1 MLIDFQHLAALLI
14 TQQLIGQVQEAMVPF
29 LFLTRR
35 KKQVD
40 ASMKKQDALQKVE
53 YFNGEVT
60 EEVQKQAGMESEM
73 EEYNVG
79 IYVQCMYN
87 VGLNV
92 HVCTML
98 MYIFSQF
105 VLSTLTIL
113 CMSIYVYTHVLFL
126 CIGYMY
132 TSYLLLICKEII
144 G

>member
-1 MLIDFQHLAALLI
+1 M
-14 TQQLIGQVQEAMVPF
+14 
-29 LFLTRR
+29 
-35 KKQVD
+35 D

-98 MYIFSQF
+98 MYISVNLYCLHLLFY
-105 VLSTLTIL
+105 VCL
-113 CMSIYVYTHVLFL
+113 CLESMSIPMFCFCV
-126 CIGYMY
+126 
-132 TSYLLLICKEII
+132 
-144 G
+144 